1 VKKFLP
7 LVGIIAVAMTGC
19 GGGAS
24 SNTSAT
30 PTVTGAPTTGYPVT
44 QPPGTTSSPANGT
57 SADFKIVIPNATAS
71 KTAGKVRHPQYISS
85 GTQSVVISLTSVN
98 GLAYSAIA
106 PVTANLTPG
115 SGNCVAGTGDTSL
128 ICTVSFVSVPMGT
141 DGFTATL
148 YDGLMGAGDALSTNK
163 TTADVLAGTVINVP
177 LTLQG
182 IIKTLAVNVGAPSL
196 APGTVSSHPVTV
208 TGYDASGAQ
217 IIGSAP
223 YNNGPIVMTTD
234 DTNSAISGLTNL
246 PNAGGT
252 ESFNYDGMLIPTN
265 TTHVIASVGS
275 ITAEDVIPVTVST
288 ETANVVGLPIDAAF
302 TGSASPYAISGGI
315 DTNMV
320 VQIAQANWGTVA
332 GHSFT
337 TTNNC
342 GSNMVVTAGPS
353 VDQFTIAAANTN
365 AIACAVTVH
374 GGGAQSDV
382 LNFSLTNSKNG
393 INAQLQ
399 STNRK

>member
-1 VKKFLP
+1 
-7 LVGIIAVAMTGC
+7 M
-19 GGGAS
+19 
-24 SNTSAT
+24 
-30 PTVTGAPTTGYPVT
+30 
-44 QPPGTTSSPANGT
+44 
-57 SADFKIVIPNATAS
+57 
-71 KTAGKVRHPQYISS
+71 
-85 GTQSVVISLTSVN
+85 
-98 GLAYSAIA
+98 
-106 PVTANLTPG
+106 
-115 SGNCVAGTGDTSL
+115 
-128 ICTVSFVSVPMGT
+128 
-141 DGFTATL
+141 
-148 YDGLMGAGDALSTNK
+148 
-163 TTADVLAGTVINVP
+163 
-177 LTLQG
+177 
-182 IIKTLAVNVGAPSL
+182 
-196 APGTVSSHPVTV
+196 
-208 TGYDASGAQ
+208 
-217 IIGSAP
+217 
-223 YNNGPIVMTTD
+223 
-234 DTNSAISGLTNL
+234 
-246 PNAGGT
+246 
-252 ESFNYDGMLIPTN
+252 
-265 TTHVIASVGS
+265 
-275 ITAEDVIPVTVST
+275 ST

-342 GSNMVVTAGPS
+342 GSNMVVTAGPG